1 MATRSDSTAKR
12 QSESE
17 TSPIPSVKLEPI
29 RVVVRELTR
38 PDGKKMKVQVPV
50 YPPFELDE
58 ASVRAAAAKARAAEK
73 AAAAPARARKQPRAR
88 R

>member
-1 MATRSDSTAKR
+1 VATRRDSTAK
-12 QSESE
+12 QQTESE
-17 TSPIPSVKLEPI
+17 NTAIPSAKLEPI

-50 YPPFELDE
+50 YPPFELDD
-58 ASVRAAAAKARAAEK
+58 ASVRAAAVKARAAEK